1 MPNPIRRYLEKR
13 RAINEELRAEEQR
26 RGDARYY
33 ARLQREGR
41 QQGFPSGSSASARS
55 SAPPLRAWP
64 GSSAGS
70 PVSRAG
76 PSEPREIVGYTTS
89 SAIRVLGDS
98 SGGFSYRPAQQY
110 YETIVV
116 PIYAPVG
123 RFPPASSTLSLSGT
137 APNSTPLDTTANG
150 GLDAPPSLLPYLRL
164 TVPSAVAVLLP
175 SDGPGH
181 HTPSPSRSGC
191 TSATDSPS
199 TPQTARSLFSRGGG
213 SEGGYD
219 TPETSPEP
227 SPVKPRPGMWRF
239 PQLTEVLEQLDGPA
253 SVTANKKIEQ
263 HAVDE
268 DDLTP
273 LVPASPAKDTRTHS
287 SLPAQTGTGS
297 PQRRP
302 SALLKHC
309 ESNATPRQR
318 RLMNTGLRSPD
329 RFVLSR
335 AGTPTKE
342 SLLSNKPAEKH
353 TTTGRH
359 TRLQNGNSDPFA
371 PPTRRTFRMAEQFAT
386 LRAPTPLPRA
396 VGRGGTLITS
406 APDIE
411 RRAVSDGAVWTVG
424 GALVTEGVAST
435 PNGRG
440 GRVTSG
446 TSAPH
451 YAADFLRK
459 ASASEEEKAHGRRLA
474 LAMDID
480 QVSRMLD
487 HSSPISS
494 RSPSTAGS
502 PASRSSPATRTWR
515 DGAWD
520 AEGPAWPTKRKPKK
534 AKDIPIIPFRVLDA
548 PALRDDYYCSLLA
561 YSPTLHCL
569 AVGLGSHVY
578 LWSEDKAARIKH
590 PPDSLTAPFAAH
602 VTSISFSSAEGES
615 AILAIGRADGRI
627 TLWSPLDRDPRF
639 DSEQP
644 APVSCVCFRPNTAKR
659 ASVRESC
666 IMVQTEELLVGDEA
680 GNVYLYAVEWP
691 DQEQRDL
698 FDWHGS
704 MTLLARISCHS
715 QQVCGMAWSP
725 DGEVIATGGNDNQLF
740 VFDHKK
746 ILRSPQPPPPAA
758 SATKISTRTRG
769 DSDTTIKVRSGSSS
783 ADAAAPQGQAPVLII
798 TLGQHKH
805 LFLLNAAVKA
815 LAFAPWQPS
824 LLAAGGGSNDRC
836 IHFFHAASGAK
847 LATIDCFA
855 QVTSLVWSAQRR
867 ELAATFGF
875 AQPEHRIRVA
885 VFGWPG
891 CECRVK
897 VPWVSEER
905 ALWGV
910 AYPRGP
916 QTGAGKCGSGI
927 GREGQGGEMERG
939 RRTRNEGCLVVATS
953 DASIKFHEVWADEA
967 VMGDWQ
973 GTLGGSQILEG
984 VLGMERS
991 SGIR

>member
-1 MPNPIRRYLEKR
+1 MPNLIQRALARR

-26 RGDARYY
+26 RGDLKYF
-33 ARLQREGR
+33 ARLEREAASRG
-41 QQGFPSGSSASARS
+41 GFRYGASVTAESSP
-55 SAPPLRAWP
+55 APPPSVKRLSP
-64 GSSAGS
+64 CGSRI
-70 PVSRAG
+70 SREVH
-76 PSEPREIVGYTTS
+76 SELREIVGYTTVD
-89 SAIRVLGDS
+89 AIRTVSGAGDGFGGRS
-98 SGGFSYRPAQQY
+98 SHQYR
-110 YETIVV
+110 ETTVI

-123 RFPPASSTLSLSGT
+123 SLTPVRSIDDSSSSSPSKTVQESTPPAITVNRWPNGDPDEFHSLPPCLRLSVPSRADVL
-137 APNSTPLDTTANG
+137 
-150 GLDAPPSLLPYLRL
+150 PPSDDLGR
-164 TVPSAVAVLLP
+164 
-175 SDGPGH
+175 

-191 TSATDSPS
+191 TSVTDSPS
-199 TPQTARSLFSRGGG
+199 TPQTARSLFSCT
-213 SEGGYD
+213 SNDCTYD

-227 SPVKPRPGMWRF
+227 SPTKLRPGMWRF
-239 PQLTEVLEQLDGPA
+239 PRLKEALVQLDGPA
-253 SVTANKKIEQ
+253 SDTADEQ
-263 HAVDE
+263 LEPCTDDE
-268 DDLTP
+268 DALTP
-273 LVPASPAKDTRTHS
+273 LVPAGPAKDARTFS
-287 SLPAQTGTGS
+287 CPLTQISAGL

-309 ESNATPRQR
+309 ETNATPRQR
-318 RLMNTGLRSPD
+318 RLMSTGLRSPD

-335 AGTPTKE
+335 ASTPTKE
-342 SLLSNKPAEKH
+342 ALLSNKPVEKR
-353 TTTGRH
+353 GRH
-359 TRLQNGNSDPFA
+359 TRWQDDNLDPFA

-386 LRAPTPLPRA
+386 LRAPAPPPRPI
-396 VGRGGTLITS
+396 GRASTLVTS
-406 APDIE
+406 ATDVE
-411 RRAVSDGAVWTVG
+411 RRAISDGAVWTVG
-424 GALVTEGVAST
+424 GAQVTEGVAST

-451 YAADFLRK
+451 YAVDFLRS
-459 ASASEEEKAHGRRLA
+459 ASASEEAKAHGRRLA
-474 LAMDID
+474 LAMDINRD
-480 QVSRMLD
+480 ARMLD
-487 HSSPISS
+487 HSSPVSS
-494 RSPSTAGS
+494 RSPSNSGS
-502 PASRSSPATRTWR
+502 PR

-520 AEGPAWPTKRKPKK
+520 AEVSTPPIKRKPKK
-534 AKDIPIIPFRVLDA
+534 AKDIPIVPFRVLDA

-578 LWSEDKAARIKH
+578 LWSESKAARIKH
-590 PPDSLTAPFAAH
+590 LPDSLTAPFAAH
-602 VTSISFSSAEGES
+602 ITSISFSSVEGDS

-627 TLWSPLDRDPRF
+627 TLWSPLDPDPRF

-659 ASVRESC
+659 ASVRDSC
-666 IMVQTEELLVGDEA
+666 VMMQTEELLVGDEA

-691 DQEQRDL
+691 NQEQRDL

-740 VFDHKK
+740 LFDRKK
-746 ILRSPQPPPPAA
+746 ILRSPPPPATT
-758 SATKISTRTRG
+758 STNPPTRTRG
-769 DSDTTIKVRSGSSS
+769 DSDTTIKVRSSSS
-783 ADAAAPQGQAPVLII
+783 TSSASSPPGQPPVLLI
-798 TLGQHKH
+798 TPGQHKRVFH
-805 LFLLNAAVKA
+805 LNAAVKA

-836 IHFFHAASGAK
+836 IHFFHAASGAT

-855 QVTSLVWSAQRR
+855 QVTSLVWSARRR

-875 AQPEHRIRVA
+875 AQPEHRVRVA

-916 QTGAGKCGSGI
+916 AVGGAGRGGR
-927 GREGQGGEMERG
+927 GEREGEGEYG
-939 RRTRNEGCLVVATS
+939 RQVRSEGCLVVATS

-967 VMGDWQ
+967 VLGDWQ

>member
-1 MPNPIRRYLEKR
+1 MPNLIQRALARR

-26 RGDARYY
+26 RGDVKYY
-33 ARLQREGR
+33 ARLEREAAERG
-41 QQGFPSGSSASARS
+41 GFRYGASVTAESSPAPTPSARRPSPSGSRI
-55 SAPPLRAWP
+55 
-64 GSSAGS
+64 
-70 PVSRAG
+70 SREAH
-76 PSEPREIVGYTTS
+76 SELREIVGYTTVD
-89 SAIRVLGDS
+89 AIRAIAGAGDGF
-98 SGGFSYRPAQQY
+98 GGRHSTQYR
-110 YETIVV
+110 ETTII
-116 PIYAPVG
+116 PIFAPVG
-123 RFPPASSTLSLSGT
+123 SLNRLHSVDDSSSSSPSKTVQE
-137 APNSTPLDTTANG
+137 STPPVTIVNRWPNG
-150 GLDAPPSLLPYLRL
+150 DPDEPRSLLPCLRL
-164 TVPSAVAVLLP
+164 NVPSRADVLPL
-175 SDGPGH
+175 SDDLDR
-181 HTPSPSRSGC
+181 HTPSPSRSGF
-191 TSATDSPS
+191 TSVSDSPS
-199 TPQTARSLFSRGGG
+199 TPQTAQSLFSRT
-213 SEGGYD
+213 SNDCAFD

-227 SPVKPRPGMWRF
+227 SPTKLRPGMWRF
-239 PQLTEVLEQLDGPA
+239 PRLKEALEQLDGPA
-253 SVTANKKIEQ
+253 SDLSDEESEPYVD
-263 HAVDE
+263 DE
-268 DDLTP
+268 DQVTP
-273 LVPASPAKDTRTHS
+273 LVPASPAKDARMS
-287 SLPAQTGTGS
+287 SYVPTQTSAGS

-309 ESNATPRQR
+309 ETNATPRQR
-318 RLMNTGLRSPD
+318 RLMTTGLRSPD

-335 AGTPTKE
+335 TGTPTKE
-342 SLLSNKPAEKH
+342 ALLSNKPVERRDGTA
-353 TTTGRH
+353 RH
-359 TRLQNGNSDPFA
+359 ANSKDTNLDPFA

-386 LRAPTPLPRA
+386 LRAPAPPVRA
-396 VGRGGTLITS
+396 IGRASTLVTS
-406 APDIE
+406 TTEGE
-411 RRAVSDGAVWTVG
+411 RRAISDGAVWTVG

-451 YAADFLRK
+451 YAADFLRR
-459 ASASEEEKAHGRRLA
+459 ASASEEENLHGRRLA
-474 LAMDID
+474 LAMDINRGA
-480 QVSRMLD
+480 RMLD
-487 HSSPISS
+487 HSSPVSS
-494 RSPSTAGS
+494 RSPSTSGS
-502 PASRSSPATRTWR
+502 PR

-520 AEGPAWPTKRKPKK
+520 AEVSTPPIRRKPKK

-578 LWSEDKAARIKH
+578 LWSESKAARIKH
-590 PPDSLTAPFAAH
+590 LPDSLTAPFAAH
-602 VTSISFSSAEGES
+602 VTSISFSSVEGDS

-627 TLWSPLDRDPRF
+627 TLWSPLDHDPRF

-644 APVSCVCFRPNTAKR
+644 TPVSCVCFRPNTAKR
-659 ASVRESC
+659 ASVRDSC
-666 IMVQTEELLVGDEA
+666 VMIQTEELLVGDEA

-691 DQEQRDL
+691 NQDQRDL

-740 VFDHKK
+740 LFDRKK
-746 ILRSPQPPPPAA
+746 ILRSPPPPATT
-758 SATKISTRTRG
+758 STNPPTRTRG
-769 DSDTTIKVRSGSSS
+769 DSDTTVKVRSSSSSSS
-783 ADAAAPQGQAPVLII
+783 AASPPGQPPVLII
-798 TLGQHKH
+798 TPGQHKH
-805 LFLLNAAVKA
+805 VFHLNAAVKA

-836 IHFFHAASGAK
+836 IHFFHAASGAR
-847 LATIDCFA
+847 LATLDCFA
-855 QVTSLVWSAQRR
+855 QVTSLVWSARRR

-916 QTGAGKCGSGI
+916 AVGGA
-927 GREGQGGEMERG
+927 GQGGSGESEHG

-967 VMGDWQ
+967 VLGDWQ

>member
-1 MPNPIRRYLEKR
+1 MPKFIQRALARR
-13 RAINEELRAEEQR
+13 RAVNEELRAEEQR
-26 RGDARYY
+26 RGDVKYY
-33 ARLQREGR
+33 ARLESEAAERG
-41 QQGFPSGSSASARS
+41 GFRYGASVTAESSPAPTPSARRPSPSGSRI
-55 SAPPLRAWP
+55 
-64 GSSAGS
+64 
-70 PVSRAG
+70 SREAH
-76 PSEPREIVGYTTS
+76 SELREIVGYTTVD
-89 SAIRVLGDS
+89 AIRAIAGAGDGF
-98 SGGFSYRPAQQY
+98 GGRHSTQYPSTTAPALPPSAPLQWTPAQSKTVQ
-110 YETIVV
+110 E
-116 PIYAPVG
+116 
-123 RFPPASSTLSLSGT
+123 
-137 APNSTPLDTTANG
+137 STPPVTTASRWPNG
-150 GLDAPPSLLPYLRL
+150 GPDEPHSLLPCLRL
-164 TVPSAVAVLLP
+164 SVPSRADVLPL
-175 SDGPGH
+175 SDDLDR
-181 HTPSPSRSGC
+181 HTPSPSRSGF
-191 TSATDSPS
+191 TSVSDSPS
-199 TPQTARSLFSRGGG
+199 TPQTAQSLFSRT
-213 SEGGYD
+213 SNDCAFD

-227 SPVKPRPGMWRF
+227 SPTKLSPGMWRF
-239 PQLTEVLEQLDGPA
+239 PRLKEALEQLDGPA
-253 SVTANKKIEQ
+253 SDIA
-263 HAVDE
+263 DE
-268 DDLTP
+268 DSELYADDEDQATP
-273 LVPASPAKDTRTHS
+273 LVPASPAKDARM
-287 SLPAQTGTGS
+287 LPCLPTQVSAGS

-309 ESNATPRQR
+309 ETNATPRQR
-318 RLMNTGLRSPD
+318 RLMTTGLRSPD

-342 SLLSNKPAEKH
+342 ALLSNKPVERRDSTA
-353 TTTGRH
+353 RH
-359 TRLQNGNSDPFA
+359 ANSQDTSLDPFA

-386 LRAPTPLPRA
+386 LSAPAPPVRAIGRA
-396 VGRGGTLITS
+396 STLVTS
-406 APDIE
+406 ATEGE
-411 RRAVSDGAVWTVG
+411 RRAISDGAVWTVG

-451 YAADFLRK
+451 YAADFLRR
-459 ASASEEEKAHGRRLA
+459 ASASEEENLHGRRLA
-474 LAMDID
+474 LAMDINRGA
-480 QVSRMLD
+480 RMLD
-487 HSSPISS
+487 HSSPVSS
-494 RSPSTAGS
+494 RSPSTSGS
-502 PASRSSPATRTWR
+502 PR

-520 AEGPAWPTKRKPKK
+520 AKVSTPPIRRKPKK

-561 YSPTLHCL
+561 YSPILHCL

-578 LWSEDKAARIKH
+578 LWSESKAARTKH
-590 PPDSLTAPFAAH
+590 LPDSLTAPFAAH
-602 VTSISFSSAEGES
+602 VTSISFSSTEGDS

-627 TLWSPLDRDPRF
+627 TLWSPLDHDPRF

-659 ASVRESC
+659 ASVRDSC
-666 IMVQTEELLVGDEA
+666 VMIQTEELLVGDEA

-691 DQEQRDL
+691 NQDQRDL

-740 VFDHKK
+740 LFDRKK
-746 ILRSPQPPPPAA
+746 ILRSPPAPATTSTNPP
-758 SATKISTRTRG
+758 TRTRG
-769 DSDTTIKVRSGSSS
+769 DSDTTIKVRSSSSSSS
-783 ADAAAPQGQAPVLII
+783 ASSPPGQPAVLII
-798 TLGQHKH
+798 TPGQHKH
-805 LFLLNAAVKA
+805 VFHLNAAVKA

-836 IHFFHAASGAK
+836 IHFFHAASGAR
-847 LATIDCFA
+847 LATLDCFA
-855 QVTSLVWSAQRR
+855 QVTSLVWSARRR

-916 QTGAGKCGSGI
+916 VGGGG
-927 GREGQGGEMERG
+927 GRGGVGEYG
-939 RRTRNEGCLVVATS
+939 RRTRNDGCLVVATS

-967 VMGDWQ
+967 VLGDWQ